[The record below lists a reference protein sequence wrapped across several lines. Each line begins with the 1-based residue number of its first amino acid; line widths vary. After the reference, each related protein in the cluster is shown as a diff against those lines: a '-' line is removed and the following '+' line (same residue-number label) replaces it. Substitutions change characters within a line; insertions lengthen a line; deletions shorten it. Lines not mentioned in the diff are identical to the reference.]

1 MDSNTK
7 QSEITRRACL
17 VLAQVFRHQASIPT
31 EQNTAACVETSFLDM
46 GRAGFQD
53 SYSRLR
59 GHHRPEPTRAEG
71 AQQPAEVIS
80 QDVQAHLGADGL

>member
-1 MDSNTK
+1 MAMAAV
-7 QSEITRRACL
+7 IRR
-17 VLAQVFRHQASIPT
+17 SMMSGI
-31 EQNTAACVETSFLDM
+31 TAACVETSFLDM

-71 AQQPAEVIS
+71 AQQPAEVIR
-80 QDVQAHLGADGL
+80 QDMQAHLRADGFQSFA